1 MSKILIF
8 AGTTEGRKLSEHLC
22 EKRIE
27 HTVCVAT
34 EYGEIVLQENPYATV
49 HMGRMDSEQMSIF
62 FAKQR
67 CEIVVD
73 ATHPYAAVVTQ
84 NIKNA
89 VENVNHIKDQI
100 SISNANADE
109 STDVKSNPI
118 TGAGADVNIKLKYLR
133 LKRDTDISAD
143 YDNIQYFLDN
153 ETCAEALK
161 NTDGNI
167 LLTTGSKELPV
178 YCAEQ
183 SVKERLYVRV
193 LPGIESISLCM
204 QNEIAGKHILALQ
217 GPFSTEL
224 NEALIEQYDIKCLV
238 TKKSGAAG
246 GWNEK
251 IAAAKNKGIP
261 VFVVGQSVRDD
272 GMSFDEVCEY
282 LDRNYFKR
290 EIENV
295 DTGFSLENRLQKDK
309 SDTLDKEVGI
319 DSSYNTDKICTSCR
333 PMDKNKNPNIKFH
346 ILLAGIGMGNADCM
360 TGAVAEAIKNADI
373 LLGARRMIEKYD
385 AKIDKKPY
393 YLADQIIPYLHEFYE
408 NNVKFSDVNSEQN
421 SDIINVLVLFSG
433 DTGFYSGSQKLYAAI
448 KNEIATGK
456 LNADVSVL
464 PGISSVSYM
473 AAAIGETYSDAFICS
488 IHGVKLSNIT
498 SRLSHHAKTFML
510 TSGVKD
516 VNMLGRLLSE
526 DEKYGLQNSII
537 TVGYQL
543 SYPDEKIMQLSPQEC
558 MQLQQEGLYICMI
571 KNPDPAAKNVTP
583 HIKDEEFI
591 REKVPMTKEEIR
603 HISICKLHLKSDSVL
618 YDVGSGTGSIAV
630 EAASLSDDI
639 EVYAIEQ
646 KENAIQLITQNK
658 EKFGLDNIH
667 VVGAKAP
674 DGLDELPTPT
684 HAFIGG
690 SGGNLKGII
699 ESLKAKNPHIRIVI
713 NAISMETICE
723 IKEIL
728 SAYDVKNEDIVQ
740 MQVSRSKQIGHYHLM
755 QAENPVWI
763 CSFEF

>member
-1 MSKILIF
+1 MREQRSLTENLSQREVIRLSKILIF

-49 HMGRMDSEQMSIF
+49 HMGRMDREEMSRF
-62 FAKQR
+62 FAEQK

-73 ATHPYAAVVTQ
+73 ATHPYAAVVTE
-84 NIKNA
+84 NIKYA
-89 VENVNHIKDQI
+89 VESVY
-100 SISNANADE
+100 
-109 STDVKSNPI
+109 VKSHII
-118 TGAGADVNIKLKYLR
+118 TDAQADINIEYLR

-143 YDNIQYFLDN
+143 YDNVQYFLDN
-153 ETCAEALK
+153 EMCAEALK

-167 LLTTGSKELPV
+167 LLTTGSKELSV
-178 YCAEQ
+178 YCAKQ

-217 GPFSTEL
+217 GPFSTQL
-224 NEALIEQYDIKCLV
+224 NEALIDQYDIKCLV

-251 IAAAKNKGIP
+251 IAAAKNKGIS

-272 GMSFDEVCEY
+272 GMSFEEVCEY
-282 LDRNYFKR
+282 LDRNYFNR

-295 DTGFSLENRLQKDK
+295 DTGFSLENRQQ
-309 SDTLDKEVGI
+309 
-319 DSSYNTDKICTSCR
+319 
-333 PMDKNKNPNIKFH
+333 KNKNPNVKFH

-393 YLADQIIPYLHEFYE
+393 YLADQIIPYLHEFYAE
-408 NNVKFSDVNSEQN
+408 NSAQNLDVNDNHIKNCNEIKNKSIVK
-421 SDIINVLVLFSG
+421 SSSYTINVLILFSG
-433 DTGFYSGSQKLYAAI
+433 DTGFYSGSRKLYAAI
-448 KNEIATGK
+448 KNEIITGK

-473 AAAIGETYSDAFICS
+473 AAIIGETYSDAYICS

-510 TSGVKD
+510 MSGVKD
-516 VNMLGRLLSE
+516 VNMLGQILSK
-526 DEKYGLQNSII
+526 DEKYGLKNSII

-571 KNPDPAAKNVTP
+571 KNPDPVAKNVTP
-583 HIKDEEFI
+583 HIKDAEFI

-603 HISICKLHLKSDSVL
+603 HISICKLNLKSNSVL

-667 VVGAKAP
+667 VVDAKAP
-674 DGLDELPTPT
+674 DGIDTLPTPT

-690 SGGNLKGII
+690 SGGNLKDII
-699 ESLKAKNPHIRIVI
+699 ESLRAKNPHIRIVI
-713 NAISMETICE
+713 NAISIETICE

-728 SAYDVKNEDIVQ
+728 STYDVKNEDIVQ

>member
-1 MSKILIF
+1 MREQRSLTENLSQREVIRLSKILIF

-34 EYGEIVLQENPYATV
+34 EYGEIVLQENSYATV
-49 HMGRMDSEQMSIF
+49 HMGRMDSEKMSRF
-62 FAKQR
+62 FAKQK

-73 ATHPYAAVVTQ
+73 ATHPYAAVVTE
-84 NIKNA
+84 NIKHA
-89 VENVNHIKDQI
+89 VENVNHIK
-100 SISNANADE
+100 
-109 STDVKSNPI
+109 
-118 TGAGADVNIKLKYLR
+118 YMR

-143 YDNIQYFLDN
+143 YDNIQYFLNN
-153 ETCAEALK
+153 EMCAEALK
-161 NTDGNI
+161 NTEGNI
-167 LLTTGSKELPV
+167 LLTTGSKELSV

-204 QNEIAGKHILALQ
+204 QNEISGKHILALQ
-217 GPFSTEL
+217 GPFSTQL
-224 NEALIEQYDIKCLV
+224 NEALIDQYDIKCLV

-251 IAAAKNKGIP
+251 IAAAKNKEIP

-295 DTGFSLENRLQKDK
+295 DTGFSFENRLQKNK
-309 SDTLDKEVGI
+309 SDTLE
-319 DSSYNTDKICTSCR
+319 
-333 PMDKNKNPNIKFH
+333 NPNIKFH
-346 ILLAGIGMGNADCM
+346 IILAGIGMGNADCM
-360 TGAVAEAIKNADI
+360 TGAVAEAIKDADI
-373 LLGARRMIEKYD
+373 LLGARRMVEKYD

-393 YLADQIIPYLHEFYE
+393 YLAEQIIPYLHEVYAE
-408 NNVKFSDVNSEQN
+408 NSAQNFDVNDNHIKNYNEIKNKSIVK
-421 SDIINVLVLFSG
+421 SSSYTINVLILFSG
-433 DTGFYSGSQKLYAAI
+433 DTGFYSGSRKLYAAI
-448 KNEIATGK
+448 KNKITTGK
-456 LNADVSVL
+456 LDADVSVL

-473 AAAIGETYSDAFICS
+473 AAAIGETYSDAYICS

-510 TSGVKD
+510 MSGVKD
-516 VNMLGRLLSE
+516 VNMLGQILNK

-571 KNPDPAAKNVTP
+571 KNPDPVAKNVTP
-583 HIKDEEFI
+583 HIKDAEFI

-603 HISICKLHLKSDSVL
+603 HISICKLNLKSNSVL

-646 KENAIQLITQNK
+646 KENAVQLITQNK

-667 VVGAKAP
+667 VINAKAP
-674 DGLDELPTPT
+674 DGMDELPTPT

-690 SGGNLKGII
+690 SGGNLKDII
-699 ESLKAKNPHIRIVI
+699 ESLKAKNPHIRLVI

-728 SAYDVKNEDIVQ
+728 STYDIKNEDIVQ
-740 MQVSRSKQIGHYHLM
+740 MQTSRSKKIGNYHLM

>member
-8 AGTTEGRKLSEHLC
+8 SGTTEGRKLSEHLC

-49 HMGRMDSEQMSIF
+49 HMGRMDREEMSRF
-62 FAKQR
+62 FAEQK

-73 ATHPYAAVVTQ
+73 ATHPYAAVVTE
-84 NIKNA
+84 NIKHA
-89 VENVNHIKDQI
+89 VESVNHI
-100 SISNANADE
+100 
-109 STDVKSNPI
+109 
-118 TGAGADVNIKLKYLR
+118 KYLR

-143 YDNIQYFLDN
+143 YDNIQYFLNN
-153 ETCAEALK
+153 EMCAEALK

-167 LLTTGSKELPV
+167 LLTTGSKELSV

-217 GPFSTEL
+217 GPFSTQL
-224 NEALIEQYDIKCLV
+224 NEALIDQYDIKCLV

-251 IAAAKNKGIP
+251 IVAAKNKGIP

-282 LDRNYFKR
+282 LDRNYFDR
-290 EIENV
+290 GIENV
-295 DTGFSLENRLQKDK
+295 DTGFSLENGLQKDK
-309 SDTLDKEVGI
+309 SDTLE
-319 DSSYNTDKICTSCR
+319 
-333 PMDKNKNPNIKFH
+333 NPNIRFH

-373 LLGARRMIEKYD
+373 LLGARRMVEKYD

-393 YLADQIIPYLHEFYE
+393 YLAEQIIPYLHEVYAE
-408 NNVKFSDVNSEQN
+408 NSAQNFDVNANHIKNYNEIKNKSIVK
-421 SDIINVLVLFSG
+421 SSSYTINVLILFSG
-433 DTGFYSGSQKLYAAI
+433 DTGFYSGSRKLYAAI
-448 KNEIATGK
+448 KNEITTGK
-456 LNADVSVL
+456 LDADVSVL

-473 AAAIGETYSDAFICS
+473 AAAIGETYSDAYICS

-510 TSGVKD
+510 MSGVKD
-516 VNMLGRLLSE
+516 VNMLGQILNK

-571 KNPDPAAKNVTP
+571 KNPDPVAKNVTP
-583 HIKDEEFI
+583 HIKDAEFI

-603 HISICKLHLKSDSVL
+603 HISICKLNLKSNSVL

-646 KENAIQLITQNK
+646 KENAVQLITQNK
-658 EKFGLDNIH
+658 EKFGLDNIY
-667 VVGAKAP
+667 VISAKAP
-674 DGLDELPTPT
+674 DGMDELPTPT

-690 SGGNLKGII
+690 SGGNLKDII
-699 ESLKAKNPHIRIVI
+699 ESLKAKNPHIRLVI

-728 SAYDVKNEDIVQ
+728 STYDIKNEDIVQ
-740 MQVSRSKQIGHYHLM
+740 MQTSRSKKIGNYHLM